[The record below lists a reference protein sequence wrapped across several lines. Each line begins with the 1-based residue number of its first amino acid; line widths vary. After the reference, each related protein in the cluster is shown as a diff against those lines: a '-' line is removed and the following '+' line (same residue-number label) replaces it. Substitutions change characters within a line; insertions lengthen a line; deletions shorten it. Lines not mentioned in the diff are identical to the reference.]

1 MKSVSHFRLAVFAAF
16 FLFVSFCD
24 LRAQKEDDALIY
36 FKEVLAVDTLI
47 PAAEKGRIRLKN
59 VSRERQRVWQA
70 WQRAVRECHQE
81 HLGTAPS
88 LDSVVPRRLSIP
100 SSLEP
105 QAVMPYY
112 WGSKGGWKV
121 EEKDTLPTFVYLH
134 GSGPKAAEWQ
144 TGLKLAQR
152 FEDAPS
158 HYFIPQIPN
167 EGAYYRWWQ
176 RAKQWAWRWL
186 WRELTALQ
194 EIDPNRLC
202 LFGISEGGYG
212 SQRLAAFYADYLAAA
227 GPMAGGEPL
236 QNAPAE
242 NLQHVGFSLLTGAHD
257 RAFCRNVYTQVTHQ
271 ALDSLQKKC
280 PDGYVHRVEL
290 IPGRGHSIDYSPTT
304 PWLRSFVRQP
314 RPQNFVWEDYAMDGQ
329 RRKGFYNLRVDKRPA
344 SDFTRYDVAIDSV
357 KGEVDIAVS
366 DVEYIPLEQDSTW
379 GFTLTLRW
387 NKRYTPLE
395 GGAFTLYLDE
405 TLVNLKRPVTVRVNG
420 REVFK
425 GRVGLSRAAMLE
437 SLATFADP
445 QRIFPAAISVRY

>member
-1 MKSVSHFRLAVFAAF
+1 MKSVSLFRLTFLAAF
-16 FLFVSFCD
+16 SLFASFCN
-24 LRAQKEDDALIY
+24 LRAQADDVVSY
-36 FKEVLAVDTLI
+36 FKETLAADTLI
-47 PAAEKGRIRLKN
+47 PSVEKGRISLKK
-59 VSRERQRVWQA
+59 VSKERQKAWRA
-70 WQRAVRECHQE
+70 WQQAVRESHRE
-81 HLGTAPS
+81 HLGEACP
-88 LDSVVPRRLSIP
+88 LDSVAPRRLSLP
-100 SSLEP
+100 SEPEP

-112 WGSKGGWKV
+112 WGTKGGSKV
-121 EEKDTLPTFVYLH
+121 GEKDTLPTFVYLH
-134 GSGPKAAEWQ
+134 GSGPKSAEWQ
-144 TGLKLAQR
+144 TGLKLAKR

-186 WRELTALQ
+186 WRELTAVQ
-194 EIDPNRLC
+194 ETDPDRLC

-212 SQRLAAFYADYLAAA
+212 SQRLASFYADYLAAA

-242 NLQHVGFSLLTGAHD
+242 NLQHVAFSFLTGAED
-257 RAFCRNVYTQVTHQ
+257 RTFCRNVYTQITGQ
-271 ALDSLQKKC
+271 ALDSLQKQC

-290 IPGRGHSIDYSPTT
+290 VPGRGHSIDYSPTT
-304 PWLRSFVRQP
+304 PWLRPFVRNP
-314 RPQNFVWEDYAMDGQ
+314 RPRNFVWEDFAMDGQ
-329 RRKGFYNLRVDKRPA
+329 RRKGFYNLRIDKRPA
-344 SDFTRYDVAIDSV
+344 SDYTRYEVAVDSA
-357 KGEVDIAVS
+357 KGQVDITVS

-387 NKRYTPLE
+387 HKRLAPSH

-425 GRVGLSRAAMLE
+425 GRVRLSRSNLLE

-445 QRIFPAAISVRY
+445 QRIFPAAVTVRY